1 MTVEMT
7 PEALK
12 KICKDLK
19 QYNTAELN
27 DKLYLHFKGWKCIS
41 PALSA
46 YTGVRA
52 LWLEGNGLQKIE
64 NLQDLKELRCL
75 FLQQNLLED
84 IEGLDNLSEL
94 DTLNVADNQLRRI
107 SNLCHLPVLKTLQAA
122 NNRLTDLSDVEHLA
136 LCKSLSVLDLSNN
149 KIEDEGILAILE
161 QMPEL
166 RVVQLQGNPVVRK
179 ISQYRKNVICRLRGL
194 TYLDDRPV
202 FEDERRLALAW
213 QAGGREGE
221 KAEREAI
228 RLEKEAKDEAN
239 RQAFQDMIDASR
251 ARRAAEDPESVF
263 IYLSLF
269 ARLVSAHSLLQ
280 IRC

>member
-1 MTVEMT
+1 
-7 PEALK
+7 
-12 KICKDLK
+12 
-19 QYNTAELN
+19 
-27 DKLYLHFKGWKCIS
+27 
-41 PALSA
+41 
-46 YTGVRA
+46 
-52 LWLEGNGLQKIE
+52 
-64 NLQDLKELRCL
+64 
-75 FLQQNLLED
+75 
-84 IEGLDNLSEL
+84 
-94 DTLNVADNQLRRI
+94 
-107 SNLCHLPVLKTLQAA
+107 
-122 NNRLTDLSDVEHLA
+122 
-136 LCKSLSVLDLSNN
+136 
-149 KIEDEGILAILE
+149 
-161 QMPEL
+161 
-166 RVVQLQGNPVVRK
+166 
-179 ISQYRKNVICRLRGL
+179 VICRLRGL

-263 IYLSLF
+263 ISLSLF

>member
-1 MTVEMT
+1 MTT
-7 PEALK
+7 EALK

-27 DKLYLHFKGWKCIS
+27 DKLYLHFKGWKSIS
-41 PALSA
+41 PAISA

-75 FLQQNLLED
+75 FLQQNLLES
-84 IEGLDNLSEL
+84 IEGLDTLLEL

-107 SNLCHLPVLKTLQAA
+107 SNLSHLPVLKTLQAA

-136 LCKSLSVLDLSNN
+136 HCKSLSVLDLSNN
-149 KIEDEGILAILE
+149 KIEDEGILTILE
-161 QMPEL
+161 QMPSL
-166 RVVQLQGNPVVRK
+166 RVLQLQGNPVVRK
-179 ISQYRKNVICRLRGL
+179 ISQYRKNIICLLRGL

-202 FEDERRLALAW
+202 FDDERRLAHAW
-213 QAGGREGE
+213 QLGGRDGE

-228 RLEKEAKDEAN
+228 RLEKLAKDESN
-239 RQAFQDMIDASR
+239 RQAFQLMIDASR
-251 ARRAAEDPESVF
+251 ARRAAEDPELV
-263 IYLSLF
+263 LF
-269 ARLVSAHSLLQ
+269 VLHHVHICSFLL
-280 IRC
+280 ISIGTYS